1 MPSFPGWLWKL
12 EKHAVSKSFYTYL
25 LFLCVYNIYI
35 YIYPNHSGTL
45 EYVIY
50 KNHTGS
56 QNGKPSGKC
65 CMLFSML
72 GLRHWWLVTWSQKM
86 ESPQRLSMAPFQFYV
101 CIDASWL
108 HQLGSGQ
115 RCAPLRR
122 GPWRQRAA
130 WRPRT
135 VAVQGLFRAVPRSRA
150 SAASPI
156 EKPAKT
162 HAGQSHESKPQGL
175 WKCHGWAIAVPP
187 KRMQPTHSFTCF
199 DFGDML
205 LIELESNLQFIYLLV
220 INRGNW
226 NPLLM
231 EMSKGTSSINN
242 YK

>member
-1 MPSFPGWLWKL
+1 MLHAFFNVGFTTLVTGDLKPEDGIPSASFNGTFPVLRLHRCVLASPTWLWTALRAFK
-12 EKHAVSKSFYTYL
+12 ARSMASKS
-25 LFLCVYNIYI
+25 
-35 YIYPNHSGTL
+35 
-45 EYVIY
+45 
-50 KNHTGS
+50 
-56 QNGKPSGKC
+56 
-65 CMLFSML
+65 
-72 GLRHWWLVTWSQKM
+72 
-86 ESPQRLSMAPFQFYV
+86 RL
-101 CIDASWL
+101 AS
-108 HQLGSGQ
+108 SNS
-115 RCAPLRR
+115 R
-122 GPWRQRAA
+122 GP
-130 WRPRT
+130 
-135 VAVQGLFRAVPRSRA
+135 GLFRAVPRSRA